1 MGKLGNPSHPRE
13 NFLSLSLWS
22 GRLGPLSPLPP
33 YPIEF
38 LASGS
43 WRQLGRPTNFSP
55 GHFLTPP
62 HPPVLSFLFP
72 SLSLKGGTQAQNVF
86 CSLTT
91 SKFFVQVTPGL
102 HCPLLRAGAG
112 GRVRLCPA
120 GPESI
125 RPLPWPLRPIEAPAK
140 PGAGSPPPPNPL
152 HSRPQLSFLDA
163 SAESQNAAGPW
174 DSYLGLTLAGGT
186 RPQRQA

>member
-140 PGAGSPPPPNPL
+140 PGAGSPPPPSSPL
-152 HSRPQLSFLDA
+152 PPSAVFSGCLSRVPECCWSVGQLSGSHPGWRD
-163 SAESQNAAGPW
+163 
-174 DSYLGLTLAGGT
+174 
-186 RPQRQA
+186 